1 MTQIVI
7 DKFTALDNAFFMLWS
22 ATVGVIEYIWVAL
35 QWIFFWSSFNAILQ
49 RASSSFYYCQVESIS
64 SISGK
69 CHSSVKH
76 SKDFDFGVFFVCFL
90 CIVYPLETSD
100 HKKIPVCWRQARSST
115 IVWLSNLAFDINA
128 PAISCLA
135 FSGYASTVCSGQQ
148 SRCTNTSETG
158 GKNRL
163 EQACYTGNSV
173 KLLGSQSGTRPLEIT
188 NYVQSQF
195 SEVILTWKKILIR
208 LNFRQHR

>member
-1 MTQIVI
+1 MCDTDGDWQVHSAGSWLMP
-7 DKFTALDNAFFMLWS
+7 FLRCGLLLW
-22 ATVGVIEYIWVAL
+22 VFIEYVWVAL

-76 SKDFDFGVFFVCFL
+76 SKDLYFGFGVFCFIVFL
-90 CIVYPLETSD
+90 CIGFALDTSD
-100 HKKIPVCWRQARSST
+100 HKKNPSLLKTGKEQYHSLRR
-115 IVWLSNLAFDINA
+115 LSNLTFDIIA

-173 KLLGSQSGTRPLEIT
+173 KLLGS
-188 NYVQSQF
+188 
-195 SEVILTWKKILIR
+195 
-208 LNFRQHR
+208 